1 MATTKTKRR
10 MALRCED
17 EEEELEGWR
26 CGVSGMCTIPNF
38 MYHL

>member
-1 MATTKTKRR
+1 MKTKRR